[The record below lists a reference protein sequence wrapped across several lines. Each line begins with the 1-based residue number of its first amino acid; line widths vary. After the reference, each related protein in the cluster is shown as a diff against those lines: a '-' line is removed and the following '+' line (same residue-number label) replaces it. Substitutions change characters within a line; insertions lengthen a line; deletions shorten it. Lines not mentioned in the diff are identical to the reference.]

1 MADFAGAKAAIKAY
15 LAAYWSSFAVV
26 WPNEPKPSL
35 IGGDGNPVACWIYG
49 EIAGTKG
56 QIHGVGVPG
65 DHVVVDDGLIQ
76 FTAFVPA
83 DTGLDVADAQAT
95 ALGEVFRVKQFF
107 DAEPGTCIRTWTPSI
122 GADTASAESGMWV
135 GVTVTIPFEFWHR
148 A

>member
-15 LAAYWSSFAVV
+15 LAANWSDFAVV
-26 WPNEPKPSL
+26 WPKEKRPSL
-35 IGGDGNPVACWIYG
+35 VDVDGNPVACWIYG
-49 EIAGTKG
+49 QIVGTRG
-56 QIHGVGVPG
+56 QIRGVGVPG

-83 DTGLDVADAQAT
+83 DTGLDFSDIQAT
-95 ALGEVFRVKQFF
+95 ALGEIFRVKQFY
-107 DAEPGTCIRTWTPSI
+107 DAEPGTCIRTWTPSV
-122 GADTASAESGMWV
+122 GDDSADADSGMWV